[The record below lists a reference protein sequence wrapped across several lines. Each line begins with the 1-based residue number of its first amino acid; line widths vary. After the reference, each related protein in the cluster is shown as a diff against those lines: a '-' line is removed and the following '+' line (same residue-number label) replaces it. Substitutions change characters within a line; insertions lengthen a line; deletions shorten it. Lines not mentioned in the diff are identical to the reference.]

1 MAIICGSLNL
11 LVFIKIS
18 SIIKPEKILLL
29 KPINW
34 RGDYPSKRTAAM
46 LCSPTCLQLFPAIVA
61 QPRGFFPKINIKPLS
76 KICKIM
82 VAWYKS

>member
-1 MAIICGSLNL
+1 

-34 RGDYPSKRTAAM
+34 RGDYQTFGCLTALDLFGATIAAERKTPSTAVQ
-46 LCSPTCLQLFPAIVA
+46 PTDSSLLQ
-61 QPRGFFPKINIKPLS
+61 
-76 KICKIM
+76 
-82 VAWYKS
+82 